1 MSKGIANIMII
12 QKMTLSN
19 NRLINL
25 FLVVYRKISMVVTIF
40 TDVQVIIAEV
50 RNKVPNVNIS
60 WILTFIQNRG
70 VLLILS
76 NKEYL
81 F

>member
-1 MSKGIANIMII
+1 
-12 QKMTLSN
+12 MTLSN
-19 NRLINL
+19 DRLINL
-25 FLVVYRKISMVVTIF
+25 FLVVYRKISMVLTIF

-50 RNKVPNVNIS
+50 RKKVSNVNIS